1 MWAVIPVAWKKQ
13 LGSYGEFPKFQ
24 VSGCLL
30 FPHVSPPWATRCL
43 RPVRKNMWDSHVWR
57 QPWWAWCKS
66 WTLGPDFPWEQH
78 HCLESSIRSIR
89 PATAAESW
97 SETTSQKGH
106 KMRPTFC
113 PTHLSRRN
121 LRKPH
126 ARSYSPRLVQH
137 GWGGAFSTCT
147 MLGFC
152 RIVVQFGC
160 PSPYHFGRA
169 TIPGQVSPQH
179 VGQPTLIIWWGL
191 WHFSGYIWHL

>member
-1 MWAVIPVAWKKQ
+1 MGHAVPETCPEEYVGLACLTAAMVGVMQILDAWT
-13 LGSYGEFPKFQ
+13 GFP
-24 VSGCLL
+24 
-30 FPHVSPPWATRCL
+30 
-43 RPVRKNMWDSHVWR
+43 M
-57 QPWWAWCKS
+57 
-66 WTLGPDFPWEQH
+66 DFPWEQH

-137 GWGGAFSTCT
+137 CWGGAFSTCT

-152 RIVVQFGC
+152 RIVLQFGC
-160 PSPYHFGRA
+160 PSPYHFGELQS
-169 TIPGQVSPQH
+169 PGKSPH
-179 VGQPTLIIWWGL
+179 NMSANPL
-191 WHFSGYIWHL
+191 